1 MGQPLKSM
9 RIRQDSLKNTFGMVR
24 NQGTKPHQGW
34 DLAAPIGTPVYAIGD
49 GVIEDVSQ
57 GGDYGLTM
65 TLRFTRN
72 GRRLYAFYA
81 HLSLASRAKGDKVSE
96 GDLIALT
103 GNSGNASNFP
113 ASEDHLHFELRT
125 VPYLGKGSELAGR
138 VDPGSLL
145 GFGVLSCPISP
156 QTEPL
161 SSFYD
166 QNKNMSTA
174 APAKKRNSL
183 PGY

>member
-9 RIRQDSLKNTFGMVR
+9 RIRQDRPSNTFGMVR
-24 NQGTKPHQGW
+24 NQGSKPHQGW
-34 DLAAPIGTPVYAIGD
+34 DLAAPIGTPIYAIGD

-81 HLSLASRAKGDKVSE
+81 HLSLASRGKGDKVSE
-96 GDLIALT
+96 GDVIALT
-103 GNSGNASNFP
+103 GNSGNASNLP
-113 ASEDHLHFELRT
+113 ASENHLHFELRT
-125 VPYLGKGSELAGR
+125 APYLGKGLAGR

-145 GFGVLSCPISP
+145 GFGVLSCPIST
-156 QTEPL
+156 QTETL
-161 SSFYD
+161 NSFYD
-166 QNKNMSTA
+166 QNKNIGTK
-174 APAKKRNSL
+174 APTQKRNSF
-183 PGY
+183 PNY